1 MKTVL
6 SRSMFRNVKHG
17 FVDIKKEIHLVSGAA
32 GVWINLVPRALFF
45 LPLLHLK
52 EKGGLGTSSQIK
64 KEDND
69 DTSSCSSGLKE
80 NIVER

>member
-1 MKTVL
+1 MGL
-6 SRSMFRNVKHG
+6 P
-17 FVDIKKEIHLVSGAA
+17 VDIKMAIQLVSGAA
-32 GVWINLVPRALFF
+32 GVCINLAPRALF

-52 EKGGLGTSSQIK
+52 GKGGLGTSLQIK

-69 DTSSCSSGLKE
+69 DTSSCFSGLKE

>member
-1 MKTVL
+1 MGL
-6 SRSMFRNVKHG
+6 W
-17 FVDIKKEIHLVSGAA
+17 ILKKEIHLVSGAA
-32 GVWINLVPRALFF
+32 GVWINLAPRALF

-52 EKGGLGTSSQIK
+52 RKGVLGTSLQIK

-69 DTSSCSSGLKE
+69 DTSSRSSGLKG